1 MKIHLETGQGRNIV
15 RAYSAGEVTVNQQ
28 VYHSSLILLPQRI
41 IGEWHPRRVEDLGEG
56 DFQMMAE
63 LQPELAILGT
73 GSRLR
78 FPRPQLTRP
87 LVDARIG
94 LEVMDTAAACRT
106 YNILMAEGRV
116 VLAALL
122 IEHAN

>member
-15 RAYSAGEVTVNQQ
+15 RAYAAGEVTINQQ
-28 VYHSSLILLPQRI
+28 VYHSSLILLPEHI
-41 IGEWHPRRVEDLGEG
+41 IGEWQPRTVEDLGEG
-56 DFQMMAE
+56 DFQMMAK
-63 LQPELAILGT
+63 LKPELAILGT

-78 FPRPQLTRP
+78 FPPPRLTRP
-87 LVDARIG
+87 LVDAHIG

-122 IEHAN
+122 IEPAH

>member
-15 RAYSAGEVTVNQQ
+15 RAYATGEVTINQQ
-28 VYHSSLILLPQRI
+28 VYHSSLILLPERI
-41 IGEWHPRRVEDLGEG
+41 VGEWRPRTVEDLGEG

-73 GSRLR
+73 GARLR

-87 LVDARIG
+87 LVDAHIG

-122 IEHAN
+122 IEHPN